1 MHLSKLDVPK
11 SQLNSSLILR
21 LMLRHDEVF
30 RLPVTSQGVQVV
42 SGLAWLTVAGE
53 DILLKNGERLWLLA
67 GKEVALVSALGSAP
81 LILEVL
87 GDSASSSPG
96 MLIASQQIWS
106 GKI

>member
-1 MHLSKLDVPK
+1 MHLSKLDVSK
-11 SQLNSSLILR
+11 SQPHSSLILR

-30 RLPVTSQGVQVV
+30 RLPLMSRGVQVV

-53 DILLKNGERLWLLA
+53 DIFLKNGERVWLLTS
-67 GKEVALVSALGSAP
+67 KELALVSALGPTP

-96 MLIASQQIWS
+96 MLIASQQI
-106 GKI
+106 